1 MDIYSI
7 LLLLSFTTAVCLIQH
22 VAAQHENIPYE
33 NVANICETCVCLE
46 TQAVANKN
54 QTHHNTLSCVMK
66 GFKHILARWPEE
78 FGKHNYKD
86 NIIVASFSGN
96 TIDILQQLPST
107 NSTLSFACRHC
118 GIKHLQAPTFMDV
131 PNIIS
136 LDLAYNEITN
146 DELTPD
152 VFRGPYHITSY
163 EPIALKELDL
173 SHNKLSSLDRRIF
186 EHTPNITKLNLSW
199 NDFKVLDN
207 PTTMAL
213 ASASLLQ
220 DLDLSHTGIKS
231 MATVIF
237 EKLTSLKTLNLA
249 GNDFVHLPEN
259 FQLIGQSMRS
269 LNLAGNKFNDFSEG
283 SFLGLK
289 ALLRLNISGMPN
301 LKSIQNNTF
310 SRLEHLTHLD
320 CSNNHKLETFDLDS
334 LMHCGNL
341 TYLDISYCSLTTLNL
356 NMDLSSVSAAN
367 NTNVTLPKPWPLLKT
382 FKTIGN
388 LWMCDCQLFQ
398 VLEYTG
404 SHHLY
409 ADEPIR
415 CDGPYIFA
423 GARLS
428 NLTST
433 QICSMEIP
441 IKYKVID
448 EDPPRFRRK
457 RYIIL
462 TVITASVVVVL
473 GLIIGFIVV
482 CIRRRLKRDDFG
494 VEPIRYTSVRS
505 SNLSA
510 FSQGHTNGALSNGS
524 V

>member
-1 MDIYSI
+1 MDKFS
-7 LLLLSFTTAVCLIQH
+7 LLLLLFFTTAVRWLPHI
-22 VAAQHENIPYE
+22 AGQHENIPYE
-33 NVANICETCVCLE
+33 NVANICETCVCLD
-46 TQAVANKN
+46 TQDVGNKN
-54 QTHHNTLSCVMK
+54 QTHHMLSCVMK

-78 FGKHNYKD
+78 FGKNNEKE
-86 NIIVASFSGN
+86 NVIVASFSGN

-107 NSTLSFACRHC
+107 NGTLSFACRHC
-118 GIKHLQAPTFMDV
+118 GIKHLQVPTFMDV

-163 EPIALKELDL
+163 EPIALIELDL
-173 SHNKLSSLDRRIF
+173 SHNKLNSLDRRIF

-199 NDFKVLDN
+199 NSFRVLDN

-213 ASASLLQ
+213 ASASSLEN
-220 DLDLSHTGIKS
+220 LDLSHTGIKS
-231 MATVIF
+231 MASVIF
-237 EKLTSLKTLNLA
+237 EKLTSLKVLNLA
-249 GNDFVHLPEN
+249 GNEFVHLPEN
-259 FQLIGQSMRS
+259 FQLIGQSLRS
-269 LNLAGNKFNDFSEG
+269 LNLAGNKFSDFSEG

-289 ALLRLNISGMPN
+289 ALLHLNISGMPN
-301 LKSIQNNTF
+301 LKTIQNNTF

-320 CSNNHKLETFDLDS
+320 CSNNHKLESFDLDS

-341 TYLDISYCSLTTLNL
+341 TYLDISYCSLTSLNL
-356 NMDLSSVSAAN
+356 NMDLSPLSADN
-367 NTNVTLPKPWPLLKT
+367 NTNITLPKPWPLLKT
-382 FKTIGN
+382 FKTVGN
-388 LWMCDCQLFQ
+388 LWVCDCQLFQ
-398 VLEYTG
+398 VLEYAG

-409 ADEPIR
+409 TDEQIR
-415 CDGPYIFA
+415 CDSPYILA

-428 NLTST
+428 NLTAK
-433 QICSMEIP
+433 QICSIQIP
-441 IKYKVID
+441 KKYKVID

-510 FSQGHTNGALSNGS
+510 FSQGHTNGAVSNGS